1 MSESANSPQKQQ
13 ANRKANHREG
23 IVETH
28 RTRNTIIRLFFLILG
43 SAFALYP
50 VLLVVSASFD
60 ARNTLVGAGI
70 VPRIPSLQNYE
81 QLFSSTQI
89 PIWRWLTN
97 SMIVSG
103 ISTVLVVVLTTLA
116 AYSFSRFRF
125 YGRRSS
131 LLLTLVIQVFPTVTA
146 LVAFYLLLNQLG
158 NIIPWLGLNTLG
170 GLILLYAGGGLGTNA
185 FLMKGYFDTI
195 PLELN
200 EAAKV
205 DGADEWTIFYRII
218 LPLIRPIIAV
228 IGLLTFIGTFNDFI
242 IPRVLLR
249 DSNTFTLAV
258 GLSTFIGNNFA
269 TNWGIFA
276 AGAVIGAVPITII
289 FIALQTQL
297 ISGLSQGAVKG

>member
-1 MSESANSPQKQQ
+1 MSESANSPQKQK

>member
-1 MSESANSPQKQQ
+1 MSQSTDSPQR
-13 ANRKANHREG
+13 RKVVSREG
-23 IVETH
+23 VVEKN
-28 RTRNTIIRLFFLILG
+28 RTFNTVVRLLILTLG
-43 SAFALYP
+43 AAFALYP
-50 VLLVVSASFD
+50 VLLVISASFD

-70 VPRIPSLQNYE
+70 IPRIPSLHNYE
-81 QLFSSTQI
+81 QLFSNNQI
-89 PIWRWLTN
+89 PIQRWLMN
-97 SMIVSG
+97 SMIVSS
-103 ISTVLVVVLTTLA
+103 ISTVIVVFLTTLA
-116 AYSFSRFRF
+116 AYSLSRFRF
-125 YGRRSS
+125 YGRRST
-131 LLLTLVIQVFPTVTA
+131 LMLTLVIQVFPTVTA

-195 PLELN
+195 PMELN

-205 DGADEWTIFYRII
+205 DGADEWTTFYRII

-249 DSNTFTLAV
+249 DSNNFTLAV
-258 GLSTFIGNNFA
+258 GLSTFMGNNFA

-276 AGAVIGAVPITII
+276 AGAVISAVPITIL

>member
-1 MSESANSPQKQQ
+1 MSETANSPQK
-13 ANRKANHREG
+13 RKVVTREG
-23 IVETH
+23 IVETN
-28 RTRNTIIRLFFLILG
+28 RFRNKVIRVFLLVLA

-50 VLLVVSASFD
+50 VLLVISASFD
-60 ARNTLVGAGI
+60 ARNTLVGATI
-70 VPRIPSLQNYE
+70 IPRIPSLQNYE
-81 QLFSSTQI
+81 QLFSSSQI

-97 SMIVSG
+97 SMVVSG
-103 ISTVLVVVLTTLA
+103 ISTVIVVVLTTLA
-116 AYSFSRFRF
+116 AYAFSRFRF

-158 NIIPWLGLNTLG
+158 NIIPWLGLDTLG

-195 PLELN
+195 PMELN

-205 DGADEWTIFYRII
+205 DGADEWTTFYRII

-228 IGLLTFIGTFNDFI
+228 VGLLTFIGTFNDFI

-249 DSNTFTLAV
+249 DSNNFTLAV

-276 AGAVIGAVPITII
+276 AGAVIGAVPITVI
-289 FIALQTQL
+289 FLLLQTQL